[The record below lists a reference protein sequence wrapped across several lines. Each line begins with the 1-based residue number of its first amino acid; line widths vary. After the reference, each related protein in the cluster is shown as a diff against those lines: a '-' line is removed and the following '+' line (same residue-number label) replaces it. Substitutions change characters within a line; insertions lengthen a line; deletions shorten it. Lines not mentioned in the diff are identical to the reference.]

1 MVGHVEMRYDPE
13 RERVVYEPVTI
24 EPRVLV
30 PRVHAERPSLPG
42 DEASDRRGGESND

>member
-1 MVGHVEMRYDPE
+1 MRYDPE

-30 PRVHAERPSLPG
+30 PRVARSDHRYLV
-42 DEASDRRGGESND
+42 DEAND